1 MSTTRAVTAQRQPRR
16 YTELVDTMLDV
27 IAGDGLDRLSVR
39 EVATRAG
46 VSIGAV
52 QYHFPSKDDMLSAA
66 FEDVVARIRARVQ
79 HLSFGPDL
87 RANLRAVLEQLLPLD
102 ERRADEARIHLAFAA
117 RASVTPTLAA
127 IQDRTLS
134 QIHAELGAAIAQF
147 RPDSP
152 ETPQRAADTARALL
166 ALTDGLALHAAS
178 APGLHD
184 PDVLTRALAS
194 AIDALLAEPTLGA
207 QS

>member
-1 MSTTRAVTAQRQPRR
+1 MSTTRAVTAGRQPRR

-52 QYHFPSKDDMLSAA
+52 QYHFPSKDDMLIAA
-66 FEDVVARIRARVQ
+66 FEDIVARIRARVQ
-79 HLSFGPDL
+79 HLRFGPDL

-102 ERRADEARIHLAFAA
+102 QRRADEARIHLAFAA

-152 ETPQRAADTARALL
+152 ETPQRAADTVRALL

-194 AIDALLAEPTLGA
+194 AIDALLAEPTLAA